1 MEKYFIEQVSNGSI
15 SIVSEWTDKD
25 KAIKAYHTTCAN
37 LWAAQDVVSATV
49 RIADVQLDTVDG
61 YKEIINKAQAQAIEE

>member
-1 MEKYFIEQVSNGSI
+1 MEKYFIEQVSNGTI

-37 LWAAQDVVSATV
+37 LWGAQDVADATV
-49 RIADVQLDTVDG
+49 RITDVQLNTVDN
-61 YKEIINKAQAQAIEE
+61 YREAIHK